1 MRSVVVQHVPFEG
14 PGLITPALFAVGS
27 TVSVVRADLGDELP
41 AAAQLD
47 VLVVMGG
54 PMGALDDHE
63 HPHLAGTRELIADCV
78 RLGKPVLGV
87 CLGAQLLA
95 AALGASVRRGPV
107 AEIGA
112 GEVEVL
118 SADDPVLGPFG
129 PRVPV
134 VHWHEDTFDLP
145 GGAELLA
152 RSDVCAHQAFRVG
165 TAYGLQF
172 HVEIGSQELWEIT
185 PYLPVGTRI
194 SLAEVDAVETTG
206 VRVLERWAEFAA
218 VVVKESR

>member
-1 MRSVVVQHVPFEG
+1 MHSVVIQHVPFEG

-27 TVSVVRADLGDELP
+27 TVSVVRADLGDDLP

-63 HPHLAGTRELIADCV
+63 HPHLARERELIADCV

-95 AALGASVRRGPV
+95 AALGARVHRGPV
-107 AEIGA
+107 EEIGA
-112 GEVEVL
+112 GTVEIT
-118 SADDPVLGPFG
+118 ATDDPVLSPFG
-129 PRVPV
+129 PSLPV
-134 VHWHEDTFDLP
+134 VHWHGDTFDLP
-145 GGAELLA
+145 EGARLLA
-152 RSDVCAHQAFRVG
+152 RSDLYAHQAFRCG

-172 HVEIGSQELWEIT
+172 HVEIGAQELWEIT
-185 PYLPVGTRI
+185 PYLPEDRKIT
-194 SLAEVDAVETTG
+194 LAEVDAVEVVG
-206 VRVLERWAEFAA
+206 VQVLERWAAFAA
-218 VVVKESR
+218 GVVNR

>member
-14 PGLITPALFAVGS
+14 PGLIAPALFAVGS
-27 TVSVVRADLGDELP
+27 TVSVVRADLGDALP
-41 AAAQLD
+41 TASQLD

-63 HPHLAGTRELIADCV
+63 HPHLAQVRSLIADCV
-78 RLGKPVLGV
+78 LLGKPVLGV

-95 AALGASVRRGPV
+95 AALGATVRRGPV

-112 GEVEVL
+112 GVVEIA
-118 SADDPVLGPFG
+118 SADDPVLSPSGS
-129 PRVPV
+129 RIPV

-145 GGAELLA
+145 EGAELLA
-152 RSDVCAHQAFRVG
+152 RSGLYAHQAFRVG

-185 PYLPVGTRI
+185 PHLPADKKI
-194 SLAEVDAVETTG
+194 ALAEIDVVESVG
-206 VRVLERWAEFAA
+206 VRVLERWAAFAAA
-218 VVVKESR
+218 VVKEAR